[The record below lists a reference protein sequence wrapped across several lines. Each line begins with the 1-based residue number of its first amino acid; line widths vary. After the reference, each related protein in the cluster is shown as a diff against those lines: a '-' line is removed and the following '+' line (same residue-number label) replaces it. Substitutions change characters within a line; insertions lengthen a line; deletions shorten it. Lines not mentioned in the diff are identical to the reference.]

1 MPDGLTLPRP
11 PGAIGRMTSRLPWL
25 PAALAATAYA
35 LLAALLGATNADA
48 PVDTP
53 PWIPLVLGTLGVPV
67 AFFRRRHP
75 LLMFAAAGVL
85 TLATCAVGTLAEAVL
100 LLLAVHAVGTRRSPL
115 AAWICFGVG
124 CGITA
129 LAARI
134 LVIRSGVG
142 APLWEPTQP
151 PVSGDPLNDWV
162 NYAAAGVVLLLIATL
177 FGANTGQRRRYV
189 DALVDRAARLARERD
204 QQAQL
209 AGARERERIAREM
222 HDIIAHSLSVMVAL
236 SDGAHAAAS
245 TSPDLAATASARAAE
260 TGRRTLDEVRRL
272 LGRVRHEH
280 DGSPAGHAPQPS
292 AAQLPDLVDEFQQAG
307 MPLRF
312 IVEGTPSSDPAL
324 GLTVYRIVQESLTN
338 VLRHA
343 RDARAVTVR
352 VAWTSRHVDITVD
365 DDAPARSQ
373 TSSGGR
379 GLLGMRERAALYD
392 GTADAG
398 PRPGGGWR
406 VAVRL
411 QTKGVSS

>member
-1 MPDGLTLPRP
+1 
-11 PGAIGRMTSRLPWL
+11 MTSRLPWL
-25 PAALAATAYA
+25 TAALAALAYA
-35 LLAALLGATNADA
+35 VPAALLGVTNAYP
-48 PVDTP
+48 PVDAP
-53 PWIPLVLGTLGVPV
+53 PWIPLVLGALGVAV

-75 LLMFAAAGVL
+75 VPMFVAAGAL
-85 TLATCAVGTLAEAVL
+85 TLVSCAVGTLAEVVL
-100 LLLAVHAVGTRRSPL
+100 LLLAVHAVGTRRSPR
-115 AAWICFGVG
+115 AAWTCFAVGVG
-124 CGITA
+124 V
-129 LAARI
+129 AAAAAHI

-142 APLWEPTQP
+142 TPLWEPTQP
-151 PVSGDPLNDWV
+151 PVSGDPLSDWL
-162 NYAAAGVVLLLIATL
+162 NYTTAGVVLLLISTL
-177 FGANTGQRRRYV
+177 FGVNTGQRRRQV
-189 DALVDRAARLARERD
+189 DALVDRAARLAHERD

-280 DGSPAGHAPQPS
+280 DGSPAGHAPQPG
-292 AAQLPDLVDEFQQAG
+292 AAELPDLVDEFRQAG

-312 IVEGTPSSDPAL
+312 VVEGAPSSDPAL

-343 RDARAVTVR
+343 HDARAVTAR

-365 DDAPARSQ
+365 DDAPATSQ
-373 TSSGGR
+373 PSSGGR

-392 GTADAG
+392 GTAHAG
-398 PRPGGGWR
+398 RRPGGGWR

-411 QTKGVSS
+411 QTDGATS